1 MSEHMKKV
9 NPDARQ
15 PRRGGKR
22 LAGKEPHHA
31 PDTARAE
38 TTGSAPTAVKPLI
51 PEWEETPAPQAGH
64 GEKRRRRN
72 MREAVRSWQESEGEI
87 SPVVTGCQAL
97 AEKAKETRRHWR
109 RLVRE
114 RRAKRF
120 PESERLPVQLLLLAW
135 GMLPTLGS
143 LLGERVR
150 TRRKQRGERVS
161 ALRAKLA
168 ELYGVEAEQVAEITV
183 TFPWPG
189 YARTEDPAL
198 IARALALLED
208 TAVSRRSWTVRRS
221 KPDPETDSRGR
232 STARTPS
239 PGSWRAT
246 VQLRPP
252 SSPDTTAGGTAPASR
267 RSSSSGTG
275 SPARVPGKRAAAAG
289 FS

>member
-161 ALRAKLA
+161 ALRAKL
-168 ELYGVEAEQVAEITV
+168 GRWRIH
-183 TFPWPG
+183 P
-189 YARTEDPAL
+189 
-198 IARALALLED
+198 LALL
-208 TAVSRRSWTVRRS
+208 
-221 KPDPETDSRGR
+221 
-232 STARTPS
+232 
-239 PGSWRAT
+239 
-246 VQLRPP
+246 
-252 SSPDTTAGGTAPASR
+252 GG
-267 RSSSSGTG
+267 GC
-275 SPARVPGKRAAAAG
+275 VAAATT
-289 FS
+289 SPSYSTVVPTV